1 MTLRLR
7 LMLMIGSSM
16 LLLWG
21 GVALWMLHDLG
32 REMER
37 TLDQRLTMSAHMVA
51 GLMSQNPTAWD
62 GSTGIAGPST
72 LAMPNTVKGIAC
84 QVSLRGAVIAR
95 TPGAVAASN
104 ASAPL
109 GFSDSIINGLHWRS
123 YTVQAHGLRVTTADR
138 MTEREALL
146 RNVTMTAV
154 APFAA
159 ALIGSLIVLW
169 FGAGSGL
176 RPLERLRQMLSSR
189 TPDAL
194 TTIPTTSL
202 SPDLLPLVD
211 TLNHLLGRMT
221 VTLERERRF
230 TSDAA
235 HELRTP
241 LTAIKTHLQV
251 ARITQGPDAATAMDY
266 AEEGAARLQHTLS
279 QLLTL
284 AQVEGA
290 FAWQDAPPARAGAV
304 ARLALRDAAP
314 GASGASGISGASG
327 VSNIALHIGFDG
339 ERALDLP
346 EALAV
351 TALRNLLENALRH
364 SPLDD
369 SVSLSLE
376 ATAHAIS
383 FTVADRGPGL
393 SDAEL
398 AQATQR
404 FWRRRSGRGSGLGLS
419 IVVAIAERFKGSLA
433 LQHNPGGGLQARLT
447 LPADDRAADGRD

>member
-32 REMER
+32 QEMER

-62 GSTGIAGPST
+62 GSTGNAAAST
-72 LAMPNTVKGIAC
+72 LAMPNAVKGIAC

-104 ASAPL
+104 ATAPL
-109 GFSDSIINGLHWRS
+109 GFSDNIINGLHWRS

-146 RNVTMTAV
+146 GNVTMTAV
-154 APFAA
+154 APFAV

-194 TTIPTTSL
+194 TTIPTAAL

-251 ARITQGPDAATAMDY
+251 ARITEGPDAAAAMDY

-304 ARLALRDAAP
+304 TRLALRDAAP
-314 GASGASGISGASG
+314 GASGVAA
-327 VSNIALHIGFDG
+327 IALHIGFDD

-364 SPLDD
+364 SPLEN

-383 FTVADRGPGL
+383 FTVADGGPGL
-393 SDAEL
+393 SSAEL
-398 AQATQR
+398 TQATQR

-419 IVVAIAERFKGSLA
+419 IVVAIAERFGGSLA

-447 LPADDRAADGRD
+447 LPANGRDADGGG

>member
-7 LMLMIGSSM
+7 LMLMIGCSM

-21 GVALWMLHDLG
+21 GVALWMLHDLN

-51 GLMSQNPTAWD
+51 GLMSQNPAAWE
-62 GSTGIAGPST
+62 GRPGGAVAST
-72 LAMPNTVKGIAC
+72 LPMPNAVKGIAC

-95 TPGAVAASN
+95 TPDAAAASL
-104 ASAPL
+104 ASDAL
-109 GFSDSIINGLHWRS
+109 GFGDMLINGVHWRS
-123 YTVQAHGLRVTTADR
+123 YTVEAHGLHVTTADR
-138 MTEREALL
+138 LTERETLL
-146 RNVTMTAV
+146 RNVTMATI

-159 ALIGSLIVLW
+159 ALLGSLIVLW

-176 RPLERLRQMLSSR
+176 RPLERLRQMLSNR

-194 TTIPTTSL
+194 APIDTTAL

-211 TLNHLLGRMT
+211 TLNHFLGRMT

-251 ARITQGPDAATAMDY
+251 TRITDGKDAAIAMDY
-266 AEEGAARLQHTLS
+266 AQEGVARLEHTLS

-284 AQVEGA
+284 SQVDGTVAWNDERPAQ
-290 FAWQDAPPARAGAV
+290 AGAV

-314 GASGASGISGASG
+314 GESGR
-327 VSNIALHIGFDG
+327 IAFDAG
-339 ERALDLP
+339 NVNTALGLP

-364 SPLDD
+364 SPADN
-369 SVSLSLE
+369 SVSLALDE
-376 ATAHAIS
+376 TAQMVI
-383 FTVADRGPGL
+383 FTVSDRGPGL
-393 SDAEL
+393 SDTEL
-398 AQATQR
+398 DLAPQR

-419 IVVAIAERFKGSLA
+419 IVVAIAERFGGSFLL
-433 LQHNPGGGLQARLT
+433 LQRSGGGLQAVLT
-447 LPADDRAADGRD
+447 LPKKC

>member
-32 REMER
+32 QEMER

-51 GLMSQNPTAWD
+51 GLMSQNPAAWD
-62 GSTGIAGPST
+62 GSTGNASAST
-72 LAMPNTVKGIAC
+72 LTMPNAVRGMAC

-109 GFSDSIINGLHWRS
+109 GFSDRVINGLHWRS

-138 MTEREALL
+138 LQERETLL

-194 TTIPTTSL
+194 TTIPTAAL

-251 ARITQGPDAATAMDY
+251 ARITEGPDAAAAMDY

-314 GASGASGISGASG
+314 GTSGASGASG
-327 VSNIALHIGFDG
+327 VSAIALQSDFDG
-339 ERALDLP
+339 ERALELP

-364 SPLDD
+364 SPLDN

-398 AQATQR
+398 AMATQR

-447 LPADDRAADGRD
+447 LPARGRDADGRG